1 MSDRRQWYF
10 EPLTPDKNS
19 LYTLH
24 HSQAQIRLIVA
35 QSMSC
40 PVSFPRHSSFHSV
53 AESEPCLYTW
63 WKCQHISGSSVT
75 AVRCRKG
82 EILSRY
88 IKTTCKNGP
97 KTEQHYSFACLPPSL
112 LSSDYFSGTL
122 SWLIPNALLVYAN
135 QSCVSYCPPTLQLEA
150 AQECPNTI
158 LPASKNTSWHE
169 GAWLWNVIPHPVQL
183 LLTRK
188 TTI

>member
-75 AVRCRKG
+75 AVRCRRG

-97 KTEQHYSFACLPPSL
+97 KTEQHYSFASSSLSAVIWLLFWDSVLTNPQRSPCLCKPIMCEL
-112 LSSDYFSGTL
+112 LPTHAAAWGC
-122 SWLIPNALLVYAN
+122 PG
-135 QSCVSYCPPTLQLEA
+135 VSQHHFAC
-150 AQECPNTI
+150 
-158 LPASKNTSWHE
+158 
-169 GAWLWNVIPHPVQL
+169 
-183 LLTRK
+183 
-188 TTI
+188 